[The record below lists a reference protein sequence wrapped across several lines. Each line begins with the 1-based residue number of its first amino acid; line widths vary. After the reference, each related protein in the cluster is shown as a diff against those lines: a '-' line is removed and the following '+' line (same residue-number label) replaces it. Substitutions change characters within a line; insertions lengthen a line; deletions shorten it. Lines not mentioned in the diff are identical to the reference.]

1 LPFDLSKLSKDS
13 VMSNVPADL
22 RFLKSHEWA
31 RLESD
36 GTITIGISDHAQ
48 QALGDLV
55 FVEAPEPGRHVNAG
69 EACAVVESVKA
80 ASDVYSPVSGEVV
93 AGNADLGG
101 QPELINSDPY
111 GAGWIMRVRPDDKA
125 QFASMLDAKAYA
137 AALAAETH

>member
-1 LPFDLSKLSKDS
+1 
-13 VMSNVPADL
+13 MSNVPADL

-31 RLESD
+31 RLEAD
-36 GTITIGISDHAQ
+36 GTITVGISDHAQ

-55 FVEAPEPGRHVNAG
+55 FVEAPETGRRVAAG

-101 QPELINSDPY
+101 QPELINQDPY
-111 GAGWIMRVRPDDKA
+111 GTGWIMRIRPDDKA
-125 QFASMLDAKAYA
+125 QFAALLDAKAYE